1 MVNEEWYPPRRRYW
15 KDATQKE
22 QDIPGDLWVKC
33 TDCGTMLYRKEFEKE
48 LRVCRKCGYH
58 FRLNAWERIAIT
70 VDEGTVIEYHDN
82 LEAADPLD
90 FPDYKDKVRKAQAT
104 TLLKDAAVVV
114 QAEIEGYPLV
124 MAVTDST
131 FMMGSMNSVVGE
143 KITRAMEMGI
153 EKRLPVLA
161 ISGSGGGA
169 RMHEGLLSLMQM
181 AKTSGGAARLR
192 KFGIPYIV
200 LLTNPSMAGVQ
211 ASFASLGDVI
221 IAEPGALIG
230 FTGPR
235 VIEQTLKIKLPPD
248 FQSSEFQLAHGM
260 LDAVVPRSA
269 LRATLAQ
276 LLEFFNG

>member
-1 MVNEEWYPPRRRYW
+1 MINEESFPPKRQYW
-15 KDATQKE
+15 KDSTPQE
-22 QDIPGDLWVKC
+22 QEIPGDLWIKC
-33 TDCGTMLYRKEFEKE
+33 TECGTMLYRKEFEKE

-70 VDEGTVIEYHDN
+70 ADEGSVTEHFAD
-82 LEAADPLD
+82 LETADPLE
-90 FPDYKDKVRKAQAT
+90 FPGYKEKIRKAQDT

-114 QAEIEGYPLV
+114 EARIEGFPLIIV
-124 MAVTDST
+124 VTDAT
-131 FMMGSMNSVVGE
+131 FLMGSMNCVVGE
-143 KITRAMEMGI
+143 KVTRAMELGI
-153 EKRLPVLA
+153 EKQLPVLA

-181 AKTSGGAARLR
+181 AKTAGAVSRLR
-192 KFGIPYIV
+192 KARLPYLV

-221 IAEPGALIG
+221 LAEPGALIG

-235 VIEQTLKIKLPPD
+235 VIEQNLKVKLPPD
-248 FQSSEFQLAHGM
+248 FQTSEFQFAHGM
-260 LDAVVPRSA
+260 IDAVVPRSSI
-269 LRATLAQ
+269 RPTLAQ